1 MALEIHV
8 LGTSSARPA
17 QGRSVS
23 GSIIETADGMVVVD
37 CGEGFQNRLV
47 THRSAMKSLA
57 GRRLKMSKVA
67 AILLTHGH
75 LDHTWGVLP
84 WLQTLALDGRKDDLF
99 VIGPTTS
106 EVIDTLLGS
115 DTEPEV
121 SPSDLVIQYDMW
133 MDLGAT
139 SENLGYELTWVLGD
153 GKRWVNMNDG
163 SQIDLPQPLA
173 NATIS
178 SHTTQHTV
186 PSCAWKVATS
196 ERKGKFDRNASQ
208 NFPLEIKKS
217 LADGLDCEYDGQI
230 LKAADFRSE
239 PLPGISVIIS
249 GDTAEQAIDGECD
262 LLIHEATFLQEH
274 SDIASEHLHSTAAG
288 AARTANECKAHHLAL
303 THYSARLENHRG
315 SLSEASEIHQ
325 SVVGLSDGDRLILN
339 NDYSLEHLVKSPEG
353 WSQQE

>member
-1 MALEIHV
+1 MTLEIHV

-23 GSIIETADGMVVVD
+23 GSIIETADGMVIVD

-47 THRSAMKSLA
+47 KHRSTMKNSA
-57 GRRLKMSKVA
+57 GRRLKMAKVA

-84 WLQTLALDGRKDDLF
+84 WLQTLALDGRKEQLF
-99 VIGPTTS
+99 VIGPTTPGVV
-106 EVIDTLLGS
+106 ETLLGGEG
-115 DTEPEV
+115 EPEV

-139 SENLGYELTWVLGD
+139 TENLGYEITWVLGD

-178 SHTTQHTV
+178 SFTTQHTV
-186 PSCAWKVATS
+186 PSCAWKVATA
-196 ERKGKFDRNASQ
+196 ERKGKFDRSASQ
-208 NFPLEIKKS
+208 NFPNEIKRS
-217 LADGLDCEYDGQI
+217 LADGIDCEYDGEI
-230 LKAADFRSE
+230 LSAADFRSD
-239 PLPGISVIIS
+239 PKPGISVIIS

-274 SDIASEHLHSTAAG
+274 ADIASEHLHSTAAG
-288 AARTANECKAHHLAL
+288 AARTANECKAKHLAL
-303 THYSARLENHRG
+303 THYSARLDSHKQ
-315 SLSEASEIHQ
+315 SLSEASEFHQ

-339 NDYSLEHLVKSPEG
+339 YDFSLEHLVKSPEG
-353 WSQQE
+353 WSQQG